1 MFFRPVFCIVIIQ
14 DSLAFHPYQLGYQAT
29 CISYFFSLPKFA
41 QKISHFRTF
50 CLGPPFAFWPKTA
63 VFEPFGKIAISRLI
77 DVFPPRFLHSQNLG
91 QFSFPSIPIRLLGD
105 LYFLFFQPSEVCP
118 KNQPFLNILPW
129 SPLCILAKN
138 RGFRYLGKNCH
149 FSSNRCFS
157 ARFFCMV
164 KIQDSL
170 AFHPYQLGYQ
180 ATCISYFFSLPKFAQ
195 KISHF
200 RTFSLGLPFAFWP
213 KTAVFDT
220 LGKIA
225 ISRLIDVFPPGF
237 LHSQNLGQFSF
248 PSIPIRLLGDL
259 YFLFF
264 QPSEVC
270 PKNQPFSNI
279 LPWSPLCILA
289 KNRGFRYLGKNC
301 HFSSNRCFSAR
312 FFCIV
317 KIQDSL
323 AFHPYQLGYQAT
335 CISYFFSLPKF
346 AQKISHF
353 RTFSL
358 GPPFAFWPKT
368 AVFDTLGKIAISRL
382 IDVFSPG
389 FLHSQNLGQFSFPSI
404 PIRLLG
410 DFYFLFFQPSEVCP
424 RNQPFSNIFPWPP
437 LCIVSKNRSFRY
449 LGKNCHFSSNR
460 CFSARFFA
468 YLRCRIVQLS
478 IHTNQAI
485 RRLLFPIF
493 LAFRSLP
500 KKSAIFEHFPLAP
513 PLHSFQKPKFS
524 IPWEKLPFLV

>member
-1 MFFRPVFCIVIIQ
+1 MFFRPGFCIVRIQ

-50 CLGPPFAFWPKTA
+50 SLGPPFAFCQK
-63 VFEPFGKIAISRLI
+63 
-77 DVFPPRFLHSQNLG
+77 PRFSM
-91 QFSFPSIPIRLLGD
+91 
-105 LYFLFFQPSEVCP
+105 
-118 KNQPFLNILPW
+118 PW
-129 SPLCILAKN
+129 EKIAKN

-195 KISHF
+195 KISNF
-200 RTFSLGLPFAFWP
+200 RTFCLSPPFAFWP
-213 KTAVFDT
+213 KTAVFEGT

-279 LPWSPLCILA
+279 FPWSPLCILAKNGGFRYLGKICHFSSNRCFSARFFAQSESRIVQLSIHTNQAIRGLVFPIFLASQVCPKNQPFSNILPWSPLCILA
-289 KNRGFRYLGKNC
+289 KNRGFRTLRKNC
-301 HFSSNRCFSAR
+301 HFSSNRCFSAQ
-312 FFCIV
+312 V
-317 KIQDSL
+317 
-323 AFHPYQLGYQAT
+323 
-335 CISYFFSLPKF
+335 F
-346 AQKISHF
+346 AQ
-353 RTFSL
+353 
-358 GPPFAFWPKT
+358 
-368 AVFDTLGKIAISRL
+368 
-382 IDVFSPG
+382 
-389 FLHSQNLGQFSFPSI
+389 
-404 PIRLLG
+404 
-410 DFYFLFFQPSEVCP
+410 SE
-424 RNQPFSNIFPWPP
+424 S
-437 LCIVSKNRSFRY
+437 
-449 LGKNCHFSSNR
+449 
-460 CFSARFFA
+460 
-468 YLRCRIVQLS
+468 RIVQLS

-485 RRLLFPIF
+485 RRLVFLIF

-500 KKSAIFEHFPLAP
+500 KKSAIFEHFALVP
-513 PLHSFQKPKFS
+513 PLHFGQKPRFS

>member
-1 MFFRPVFCIVIIQ
+1 MFLTPVFCIVKIQ
-14 DSLAFHPYQLGYQAT
+14 DSLAFHPYQLGYQAS

-41 QKISHFRTF
+41 QKISHFRAF

-63 VFEPFGKIAISRLI
+63 VFEPFGKIANSRLI

-118 KNQPFLNILPW
+118 KNQPFSNIFPW

-195 KISHF
+195 KISNF
-200 RTFSLGLPFAFWP
+200 RTFCLGPPFAFWP

-279 LPWSPLCILA
+279 FPWSPLCILAKNGGFRYLGKICHFSSNRCFSARFFAQSESRIVQLSIHTNQAIRGLVFPIFLASQVCPKNQPFSNILPWSPLCILA
-289 KNRGFRYLGKNC
+289 KNRGFRTLRKNC
-301 HFSSNRCFSAR
+301 HFSSNRCFSAQ
-312 FFCIV
+312 V
-317 KIQDSL
+317 
-323 AFHPYQLGYQAT
+323 
-335 CISYFFSLPKF
+335 F
-346 AQKISHF
+346 AQ
-353 RTFSL
+353 
-358 GPPFAFWPKT
+358 
-368 AVFDTLGKIAISRL
+368 
-382 IDVFSPG
+382 
-389 FLHSQNLGQFSFPSI
+389 
-404 PIRLLG
+404 
-410 DFYFLFFQPSEVCP
+410 SE
-424 RNQPFSNIFPWPP
+424 S
-437 LCIVSKNRSFRY
+437 
-449 LGKNCHFSSNR
+449 
-460 CFSARFFA
+460 
-468 YLRCRIVQLS
+468 RIVQLS

-485 RRLLFPIF
+485 RRLVFLIF

-500 KKSAIFEHFPLAP
+500 KKSAIFEHFALVP
-513 PLHSFQKPKFS
+513 PLHFGQKPRFS